1 MISIVSFSTA
11 MPVQPVT
18 ADGIDSSVDTAVYR
32 NNHGLSPV
40 WGGGSKN
47 LHSLDGI
54 TTSISYWKEKYE
66 TSNNRIETAHR
77 LDFFP
82 VYEIISVLA
91 ETLKNQTEIL
101 NSLISPPPPPPSPSP
116 PPPSPPP
123 PTRCFHWKQ
132 LYGESRTQRLL
143 CKLGI

>member
-11 MPVQPVT
+11 MPVHHDT
-18 ADGIDSSVDTAVYR
+18 TDGIGISVDTAIYR
-32 NNHGLSPV
+32 TSYGLYPV
-40 WGGGSKN
+40 WRGGSEN

-54 TTSISYWKEKYE
+54 TASISYWKEKYD
-66 TSNNRIETAHR
+66 TFNNKIETTHR
-77 LDFFP
+77 QDLFP
-82 VYEIISVLA
+82 VYEIINVLA
-91 ETLKNQTEIL
+91 ETLKNQTERL

-132 LYGESRTQRLL
+132 LYGEGRTQRLL